1 MLLDVRGKSVVL
13 DMEKER
19 TIKGI
24 KIKSFNSFMIVVAC
38 VLYAMLLYATAQMT
52 TRYNDFIKYNEE
64 YISCHEAA
72 VQMNV
77 ASDYLTDQVRLF
89 TQNMNV
95 KHMQL
100 YFQEANETKRR
111 EKAIASLNKYQPT
124 DDELQALEA
133 ARGSSMDLMEREFY
147 AMKLIVVAN
156 GYDESQ
162 VPAEVRKVQL
172 LAADKALSNEAKIA
186 HARELVYNRGYM
198 DAKALIKSHTDHFVN
213 SLMRHTAEQQR
224 ASMGALDKSLLNQ
237 RILISLLFVMNIITF
252 LVITMLIVRP
262 LSVYMKCIRDK
273 MRLETTG
280 AYEFKYFAMTY
291 NDIYELNAANQAML
305 VHKANHDPLTGIMNR
320 SAFESL
326 KALLKQSTVPMA
338 LILLDIDRFKGI
350 NDTYGHDMGDR
361 VLTKVGG
368 LLHSFFRSE
377 DYPARIGGDEFVVV
391 LNDFDEENRKIISHK
406 LALITKEL
414 QNTADGLPAVTLS
427 VGVAFSAKGYSD
439 ELFNQAD
446 KALYAVKDAG
456 RNGMKFYDELS
467 AETKEA

>member
-1 MLLDVRGKSVVL
+1 
-13 DMEKER
+13 
-19 TIKGI
+19 
-24 KIKSFNSFMIVVAC
+24 
-38 VLYAMLLYATAQMT
+38 
-52 TRYNDFIKYNEE
+52 
-64 YISCHEAA
+64 
-72 VQMNV
+72 
-77 ASDYLTDQVRLF
+77 
-89 TQNMNV
+89 
-95 KHMQL
+95 
-100 YFQEANETKRR
+100 
-111 EKAIASLNKYQPT
+111 
-124 DDELQALEA
+124 
-133 ARGSSMDLMEREFY
+133 
-147 AMKLIVVAN
+147 
-156 GYDESQ
+156 
-162 VPAEVRKVQL
+162 
-172 LAADKALSNEAKIA
+172 
-186 HARELVYNRGYM
+186 
-198 DAKALIKSHTDHFVN
+198 
-213 SLMRHTAEQQR
+213 MRHTAGQQR

-252 LVITMLIVRP
+252 LVITVLIVRP

-326 KALLKQSTVPMA
+326 KALLKQSSVPMA

-427 VGVAFSAKGYSD
+427 IGVAFSAKGYSD

>member
-24 KIKSFNSFMIVVAC
+24 KIKNFNSFMILVAC

-72 VQMNV
+72 VNMNT

-89 TQNMNV
+89 TQNMNL

-100 YFQEANETKRR
+100 YFQEAKETKRR
-111 EKAIASLNKYQPT
+111 EKAVEGLKKFSPS

-133 ARGSSMDLMEREFY
+133 ARGSSMDLMEREYY

-156 GYDESQ
+156 NYDESQ
-162 VPAEVRKVQL
+162 VPAEVRNVQL
-172 LAADKALSNEAKIA
+172 LAADKALSSQAKIA
-186 HARELVYNRGYM
+186 HARELVYDRGYM

-213 SLMRHTAEQQR
+213 SLMRHTAHQQR
-224 ASMGALDKSLLNQ
+224 TSMEALEKSLFNQ

-252 LVITMLIVRP
+252 LVITILIVRP

-291 NDIYELNAANQAML
+291 NDIYELNEANQAML
-305 VHKANHDPLTGIMNR
+305 MHKANHDPLTGIMNR
-320 SAFESL
+320 GAFESL
-326 KALLKQSTVPMA
+326 KDLLKQSTVPMA
-338 LILLDIDRFKGI
+338 LILVDIDRFKGI
-350 NDTYGHDMGDR
+350 NDTYGHEVGDK
-361 VLTKVGG
+361 VLMKVGH
-368 LLHSFFRSE
+368 LLQSFFRSD
-377 DYPARIGGDEFVVV
+377 DYPARIGGDEFVVI
-391 LNDFDEENRKIISHK
+391 LNDFSDENRKIIAHK
-406 LALITKEL
+406 LALIAKEL
-414 QNTADGLPAVTLS
+414 EDTSDGLPLVTLS
-427 VGVAFSAKGYSD
+427 VGVALSKRGYSD
-439 ELFNQAD
+439 GLFNQAD
-446 KALYAVKDAG
+446 KALYAVKEAG
-456 RNGMKFYDELS
+456 RNGMKFYDELTEEEQK
-467 AETKEA
+467 A